1 MSTEKETKDSNEA
14 CQLGFDIGGMHCAA
28 CSSRIERVVGQLDGV
43 DKVSVN
49 LATATAKVWAKP
61 GDEDEV
67 RREVME
73 RVAKLGFSA
82 TPSKDEDASAQYEA
96 AKAKALEDR
105 RQRLGRLWP
114 MLGFTVPLLIV
125 SMGHMMGLSLP
136 SWLEP
141 HSSPRAFMLVQ
152 LLLTLPVVWLGR
164 HFYIEGTA
172 ALLHKSPTMDSLVA
186 VGTGAAFLY
195 SLVNTVLGL
204 LGHDP
209 VMRAMNLYYES
220 CAVLLTMIEF
230 GQFLEATA
238 RRKAGDAMGALMS
251 LTPET
256 ALRLDPEDEAVP
268 PEDVPVSA
276 LKAGDRLLIRPGSR
290 VPVDGV
296 VLTGKSAVDLSLL
309 TGESIPVPV
318 GPEDKLVAGSVNGEG
333 SLTMRAEAV
342 GQDTRLARIIRL
354 VREAQGSK
362 APIARLADRV
372 SFYFVPAVMA
382 FALLAALAWLVFS
395 SEPVTTPFSTMSR
408 HMRSAISLTISL
420 PS

>member
-1 MSTEKETKDSNEA
+1 MSTEKETKDSHEA
-14 CQLGFDIGGMHCAA
+14 CPLGFDIGGMHCAA

-49 LATATAKVWAKP
+49 LATAKAKVWTKP

-82 TPSKDEDASAQYEA
+82 TPSRDEDASAQYEA

-125 SMGHMMGLSLP
+125 SMGHMLGLSLT

-195 SLVNTVLGL
+195 
-204 LGHDP
+204 
-209 VMRAMNLYYES
+209 
-220 CAVLLTMIEF
+220 
-230 GQFLEATA
+230 
-238 RRKAGDAMGALMS
+238 
-251 LTPET
+251 
-256 ALRLDPEDEAVP
+256 
-268 PEDVPVSA
+268 
-276 LKAGDRLLIRPGSR
+276 
-290 VPVDGV
+290 
-296 VLTGKSAVDLSLL
+296 LSL
-309 TGESIPVPV
+309 IH
-318 GPEDKLVAGSVNGEG
+318 
-333 SLTMRAEAV
+333 
-342 GQDTRLARIIRL
+342 I
-354 VREAQGSK
+354 
-362 APIARLADRV
+362 
-372 SFYFVPAVMA
+372 
-382 FALLAALAWLVFS
+382 
-395 SEPVTTPFSTMSR
+395 
-408 HMRSAISLTISL
+408 
-420 PS
+420 